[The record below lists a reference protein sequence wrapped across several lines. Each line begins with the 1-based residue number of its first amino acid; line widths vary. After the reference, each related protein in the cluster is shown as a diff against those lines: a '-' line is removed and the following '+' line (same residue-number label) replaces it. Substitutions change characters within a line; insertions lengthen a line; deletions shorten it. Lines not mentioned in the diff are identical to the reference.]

1 MSTSP
6 ADNVIALY
14 REHADAFEKLRGTQL
29 VERDWLEAFLELLPG
44 SAPEVLDLGCGTGSP
59 IARHLIERGC
69 RLTGVDA
76 SDAML
81 ARARASFP
89 GHSWIEADM
98 RSLPPLRPFQ
108 GLIAWHSFFH
118 LRPEDQRPMFQT
130 FERLAAPGA
139 ALMFTSGTHLGEAI
153 GQFEGQPLY
162 HGSLDSAEYRE
173 LLRQAGFEV
182 VRHVQ
187 ADRTCGGANIW
198 LARRHAQNL

>member
-29 VERDWLEAFLELLPG
+29 VERAWLEAFLDLLPG
-44 SAPEVLDLGCGTGSP
+44 PAPEVLDIGCGNGVP

-76 SDAML
+76 SDSML

-89 GHSWIEADM
+89 DHSWIEADM
-98 RSLPPLRPFQ
+98 RHLPPLRPFH

-118 LRPEDQRPMFQT
+118 LRPEDQRPMFKT

-139 ALMFTSGTHLGEAI
+139 ALMYTSGTCLGEAI

-162 HGSLDSAEYRE
+162 HGSLDTAEYRE

-182 VRHVQ
+182 VRHVEG
-187 ADRTCGGANIW
+187 DTTCGGANIW
-198 LARRHAQNL
+198 LARRR